1 MMNVEEETNETAA
14 SVMSRNGNDR
24 RRRVEYRT
32 RQKTFLNVGKVMVR
46 RHGKII
52 KEILN
57 PPSNYRGSTLIADYL
72 EGKSNG

>member
-1 MMNVEEETNETAA
+1 MNVEEKETNETAA

-24 RRRVEYRT
+24 KRGVEYRV
-32 RQKTFLNVGKVMVR
+32 RQKTFLNVGKVLIR
-46 RHGKII
+46 RDGVVI

-57 PPSNYRGSTLIADYL
+57 PSNYRGSTLISDYL